1 MEEPLM
7 HAAVKVT
14 VDSNIQVGFQLQDT
28 LKRKKLYT
36 DTNISGFAHPGL
48 EQKAGVLETI
58 P

>member
-1 MEEPLM
+1 M